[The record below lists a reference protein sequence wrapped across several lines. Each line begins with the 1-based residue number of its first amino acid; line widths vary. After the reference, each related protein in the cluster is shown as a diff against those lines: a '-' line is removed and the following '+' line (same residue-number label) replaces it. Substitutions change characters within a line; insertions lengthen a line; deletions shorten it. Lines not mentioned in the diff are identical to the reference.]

1 MRLLL
6 LLSLVLSHLISQ
18 AEDTPPSENDGTVT
32 QERIIFTKDQQLPEK
47 LYVNQIFAVTVDAI
61 IAEDVF
67 DSINTEFG
75 TYYGLDILT
84 KHPTWYLKEQNT
96 FSLTYYLRV
105 YEKYLKIPDL
115 DISVTLDDR
124 QLDRITQ
131 KGPKARS
138 HTIQPNNKFC
148 QVVAEELTITNHK
161 IDKYDEDLNI
171 FVLEM
176 ESRLGNL
183 EDFSLPFV
191 RDEGID
197 WSSIELPVSK
207 VFYYGIIPNNM
218 EHLEFNYFRP
228 STGEF
233 KKVEVTFDFSKFGQ
247 KTSTQIEINPNKKS
261 FPYLKVLLIT
271 TFILILVLLYIWRKN
286 PVFLILA
293 LLVSAYTVYMLR
305 DKSIRV
311 KEGAKVYLLP
321 TKHSSI
327 FFTTQYPI
335 ATEMIKQRDGYYKIM
350 LPDDKIGWVKEDD
363 VYQD

>member
-6 LLSLVLSHLISQ
+6 FLALLLGSLTAQPDTQAAADTNDSQSH
-18 AEDTPPSENDGTVT
+18 
-32 QERIIFTKDQQLPEK
+32 ERIIFSKEQQHPEK
-47 LYVNQIFAVTVDAI
+47 IYAEQIFAVTVDAI

-67 DSINTEFG
+67 DSIDTEFG
-75 TYYGLDILT
+75 TYYGVDILT

-96 FSLTYYLRV
+96 FSLTYYLRA
-105 YEKYLKIPDL
+105 YDRYLKIPDL
-115 DISVTLDDR
+115 DISVTLDGNE
-124 QLDRITQ
+124 LDRITQ
-131 KGPKARS
+131 PGQKLHSTR
-138 HTIQPNNKFC
+138 IQPNNQFC
-148 QVVAEELTITNHK
+148 QVLAEELTITNHK
-161 IDKYDEDLNI
+161 IDKYDDDLNI

-191 RDEGID
+191 REEGID
-197 WSSIELPVSK
+197 WSSVELPVSK

-233 KKVEVTFDFSKFGQ
+233 KKLQVTFDFSKFGQ

-261 FPYLKVLLIT
+261 FPYLAVLMAL
-271 TFILILVLLYIWRKN
+271 TFILLFVLLYIWRKN
-286 PVFLILA
+286 PVFLVLA
-293 LLVSAYTVYMLR
+293 LLIAASTVYMLR
-305 DKSIRV
+305 DKSIKV

-321 TKHSSI
+321 TKNSSI

-335 ATEMIKQRDGYYKIM
+335 ATEMIKEREGYFKIM

-363 VYQD
+363 VLED